1 MSGLIEHG
9 TNPGV
14 YGPRVRVH
22 RPDMSSD
29 QTRPHRGGD
38 GKGSFNVAVNVGVAD
53 IWSLRVSASALTQVS
68 IDVVAVSPVG
78 KC

>member
-1 MSGLIEHG
+1 
-9 TNPGV
+9 
-14 YGPRVRVH
+14 
-22 RPDMSSD
+22 MSSD